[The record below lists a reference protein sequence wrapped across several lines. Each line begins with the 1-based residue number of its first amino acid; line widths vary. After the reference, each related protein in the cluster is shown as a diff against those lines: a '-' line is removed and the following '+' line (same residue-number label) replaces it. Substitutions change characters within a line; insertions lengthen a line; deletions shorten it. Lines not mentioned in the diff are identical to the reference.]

1 MADGPGEKRA
11 VDDERSREQVDEDG
25 AQEAGETPPEV
36 ARERPARG
44 LSPAER
50 SPGEAAATRWVPA
63 GRPAVPDDV
72 AFVLHA
78 ASVLL
83 DHPAGSA
90 EDPSRLVAAAT
101 GSSRPGRAGLLRFM
115 RWWDR
120 LAADERERCY
130 EETFDLDPGV
140 TLFLQA
146 GRPGASRERAER
158 LAESRAL
165 GRGSP
170 RRDELPDY
178 LPLLLQVAA
187 RLPAARPAL
196 VAERPALE
204 ALAAGLAR
212 RGSPFADVVAAVLAV
227 LPAA

>member
-1 MADGPGEKRA
+1 M
-11 VDDERSREQVDEDG
+11 DDERSRERVGEDG
-25 AQEAGETPPEV
+25 LEEAGETPPEV
-36 ARERPARG
+36 ARERPAPG

-50 SPGEAAATRWVPA
+50 APAEAAATRWVPA
-63 GRPAVPDDV
+63 GRPAGPDDV

-101 GSSRPGRAGLLRFM
+101 GPSRPGVAELLRFVA
-115 RWWDR
+115 WWDG

-140 TLFLQA
+140 TLFLEE

-158 LAESRAL
+158 LAESRRAL
-165 GRGSP
+165 GGGGSP